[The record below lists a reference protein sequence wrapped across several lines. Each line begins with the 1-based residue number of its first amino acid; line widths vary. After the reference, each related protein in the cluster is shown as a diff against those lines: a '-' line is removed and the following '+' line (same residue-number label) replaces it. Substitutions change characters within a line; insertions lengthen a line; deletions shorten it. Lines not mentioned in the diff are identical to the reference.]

1 MTRVVGSCVHH
12 RNSLLCPLLLVSAK
26 LHYNGEPFISTALA
40 DYFDPKENN
49 PGSLPN
55 FPFSFTVLSPM
66 PSSSTQAAVAP
77 SCSFSDHVEAF
88 ARQVIRSAEN
98 TARAIL
104 RILRCRSIQNAEN
117 TKQLCVGFYFHL
129 WIGIDEVKSI
139 TIMSSPWQ
147 ITRRGRN
154 ITDWERGVLIGTGS
168 FGSVYRGSNEDGSF
182 FAAKGVSLNEHRH
195 LCHLENEIAILK
207 RLDHQNIIQYYGTE
221 KDGEMLY
228 IFLELV
234 IHGTLEQAYKN

>member
-1 MTRVVGSCVHH
+1 
-12 RNSLLCPLLLVSAK
+12 
-26 LHYNGEPFISTALA
+26 
-40 DYFDPKENN
+40 
-49 PGSLPN
+49 
-55 FPFSFTVLSPM
+55 M

-88 ARQVIRSAEN
+88 ARYVMRVVQALTPVVQAAAPPARYWAWLISQVIRSAEN

-117 TKQLCVGFYFHL
+117 TK
-129 WIGIDEVKSI
+129 
-139 TIMSSPWQ
+139 